1 MTQSPILQVRGLRK
15 YYDITRGLFSRVVG
29 HVHAVEDVS
38 FEVGR
43 REVLG
48 VAGESGSGK
57 TTIGRSVLRLVE
69 PSAGEIVFDGKD
81 VLGFDKAAMLAF
93 RRAAQ
98 IIFQDPYASINPT
111 MTVGQAIAEP
121 LRVQKIASGSE
132 LADRVAQLLTDVSL
146 PVDFARRRPRDL
158 SGGQRQRV
166 VIARALAV
174 EPRFLVA
181 DEPVSALDVSIQA
194 QIINLLEELKERR
207 SLAMLFISHDLA
219 VMEYLSDRIA
229 VVYLGRVMEIGPSR
243 QVVAA
248 PRHPYTEAL
257 ISAVPDA
264 TGSRKRIILQGD
276 APSPVAP
283 PSGCVFR
290 TRCRYAL
297 PACAGEVPPLREVA
311 PGHWKACYR
320 DDVPTGS

>member
-1 MTQSPILQVRGLRK
+1 M
-15 YYDITRGLFSRVVG
+15 
-29 HVHAVEDVS
+29 
-38 FEVGR
+38 
-43 REVLG
+43 
-48 VAGESGSGK
+48 
-57 TTIGRSVLRLVE
+57 
-69 PSAGEIVFDGKD
+69 
-81 VLGFDKAAMLAF
+81 LGFDKAAMLRF

-174 EPRFLVA
+174 EPSFVVA

-207 SLAMLFISHDLA
+207 SLATLFISHDLA
-219 VMEYLSDRIA
+219 
-229 VVYLGRVMEIGPSR
+229 
-243 QVVAA
+243 
-248 PRHPYTEAL
+248 
-257 ISAVPDA
+257 
-264 TGSRKRIILQGD
+264 
-276 APSPVAP
+276 
-283 PSGCVFR
+283 
-290 TRCRYAL
+290 
-297 PACAGEVPPLREVA
+297 
-311 PGHWKACYR
+311 
-320 DDVPTGS
+320 

>member
-1 MTQSPILQVRGLRK
+1 MTQGPILQVRSLRK
-15 YYDITRGLFSRVVG
+15 YYDITRGLFARVVG

-48 VAGESGSGK
+48 IAGESGSGK

-69 PSAGEIVFDGKD
+69 PSAGEIVFDGKA
-81 VLGFDKAAMLAF
+81 VLGFDKAAMLRF

-98 IIFQDPYASINPT
+98 IIFQDPYASIDPT
-111 MTVGQAIAEP
+111 MTVNQAIAEP
-121 LRVQKIASGSE
+121 LRVQKIARGPE

-219 VMEYLSDRIA
+219 
-229 VVYLGRVMEIGPSR
+229 
-243 QVVAA
+243 
-248 PRHPYTEAL
+248 
-257 ISAVPDA
+257 
-264 TGSRKRIILQGD
+264 
-276 APSPVAP
+276 
-283 PSGCVFR
+283 
-290 TRCRYAL
+290 
-297 PACAGEVPPLREVA
+297 
-311 PGHWKACYR
+311 
-320 DDVPTGS
+320 

>member
-1 MTQSPILQVRGLRK
+1 MTQGPILQVRSLRK
-15 YYDITRGLFSRVVG
+15 YYDITRGLFARVVG

-48 VAGESGSGK
+48 IAGESGSGK

-69 PSAGEIVFDGKD
+69 PSAGEIVFDGKA
-81 VLGFDKAAMLAF
+81 VLGFDKAAMLRF

-132 LADRVAQLLTDVSL
+132 LGDRVAQLLTDVSL

-194 QIINLLEELKERR
+194 QIINLLEELKQRR

-219 VMEYLSDRIA
+219 
-229 VVYLGRVMEIGPSR
+229 
-243 QVVAA
+243 
-248 PRHPYTEAL
+248 
-257 ISAVPDA
+257 
-264 TGSRKRIILQGD
+264 
-276 APSPVAP
+276 
-283 PSGCVFR
+283 
-290 TRCRYAL
+290 
-297 PACAGEVPPLREVA
+297 
-311 PGHWKACYR
+311 
-320 DDVPTGS
+320 